1 MRPSHKLKKNM
12 LSGSIWDKII
22 LFSLPLAATSIL
34 QQIFNAADLAVVGRF
49 VGDPAQAE
57 AAQAAVGSNGPIV
70 GLLINLFVGL
80 SLGANVIISQYL
92 GAGDR
97 EGVKK
102 AVHTSIL
109 ISLLGGAFLAVL
121 GQFISGP
128 VVELMDVPD
137 SARKMAA
144 LYLRIYLMGMP
155 VILLYNFL
163 SAIFRSRGDTK
174 TPLIALTASGAV
186 NVVLNIVFVK
196 GFGMAVDG
204 VAIATVISNLVSSAA
219 LLFLLFRSRDA
230 LRVELRA
237 LRIDLFTLK
246 RILTVGV
253 PAGVQGMVFSL
264 ANIAIQW
271 AINSLDTVVMAGSAA
286 ANYMESFTYS
296 VLSSFG
302 QAETTFVGQNCGAGN
317 YARCKRSLA
326 VTFLVGYTFFAAAA
340 ALLLLF
346 ARPLLEIFNPAPDV
360 VKNGLIR
367 LRWMLLGHTFSLA
380 VEVLSGYMRGF
391 GRSLVPALCS
401 LVFVCG
407 IRFFWVFVIFERHQ
421 TFDALMAVYPVSLS
435 VTAAVIAAATLLTH
449 PASRAMSSSPPAPA
463 RENAV

>member
-1 MRPSHKLKKNM
+1 MDSMRPSHKLKKNM

-22 LFSLPLAATSIL
+22 LFALPLAATSIL
-34 QQIFNAADLAVVGRF
+34 QQIFNAADVAVVGRF
-49 VGDPAQAE
+49 VGD
-57 AAQAAVGSNGPIV
+57 AAQGAVGSNAPIV
-70 GLLINLFVGL
+70 NLLVNLFVGL
-80 SLGANVIISQYL
+80 SLGSNVIISQYL

-97 EGVKK
+97 AGVKK

-109 ISLLGGAFLAVL
+109 VSLLGGAFLAVL
-121 GQFISGP
+121 GQFISEP

-137 SARKMAA
+137 AARDMAA
-144 LYLRIYLMGMP
+144 LYLRIYLLGMP

-174 TPLIALTASGAV
+174 TPLVVLTISGVV

-196 GFGMAVDG
+196 YLGMDVDG
-204 VAIATVISNLVSSAA
+204 VAIATVISNLVSSAI
-219 LLFLLFRSRDA
+219 LLGILLRSHDA

-246 RILTVGV
+246 RILTVGI

-264 ANIAIQW
+264 ANIAIQR

-286 ANYMESFTYS
+286 ANYVESFTYS

-302 QAETTFVGQNCGAGN
+302 QAETTFVGLNCGAGS
-317 YARCKRSLA
+317 YARCRRSLW
-326 VTFLVGYTFFAAAA
+326 VTLSVGYSFFAAAA
-340 ALLLLF
+340 GLVLLF
-346 ARPLLEIFNPAPDV
+346 ARQLLWVFNPNPAV
-360 VKNGLIR
+360 IENGLTRI
-367 LRWMLLGHTFSLA
+367 RWMFLGHVFSLA

-401 LVFVCG
+401 LIFVCG
-407 IRFFWVFVIFERHQ
+407 IRFFWVFVIFERHH
-421 TFDALMAVYPVSLS
+421 TFSALMAVYPMSLS

-449 PASRAMSSSPPAPA
+449 PAARATRAASKPSP
-463 RENAV
+463 VQGQ